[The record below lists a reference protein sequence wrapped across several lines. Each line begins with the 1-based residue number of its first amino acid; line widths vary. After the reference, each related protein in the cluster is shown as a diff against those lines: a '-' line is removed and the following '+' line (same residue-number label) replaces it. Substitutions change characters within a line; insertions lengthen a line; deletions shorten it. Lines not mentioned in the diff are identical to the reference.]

1 MSENIPLQILEGTL
15 ERLTF
20 QNEENGYTVAKLIP
34 KGKRYEV
41 TVIGT
46 LTGVNV
52 GESVRLRGVWST
64 HPKYGRQFEVREYT
78 VRLPATV
85 EGIRKYLGSGL
96 VKGVGPVNAGRIV
109 DYFGLKTLDVIET
122 DVNRLREV
130 PGIGDKRTALI
141 ARAWEEQ
148 KHIKEIMVFLQSHGV
163 STGLAV
169 KIYKQYTDEAIA
181 IVRNDPYRLAKDIYG
196 VGFKTADKIAQQM
209 GFAVDAPERIQA
221 GLRYAL
227 GTFSDDGHCFATR
240 DQLLTTA
247 VELLAV
253 PRENCATQLDALI
266 AAEEVIAEDDESRI
280 TNHESRI
287 GESANQQNKHRASS
301 IEYPASSI
309 EYPASSILPPAS
321 RLFLPP
327 FFYAE
332 NGVAN
337 KLRQLQESARD
348 RLAVFRDVEW
358 DKAFDWLSER
368 NPIQLAEQQ
377 QAAVRM
383 ALTEKVS
390 ILTGGP
396 GTGKTTITRS
406 IIQLLQAKR
415 CSVLLCAPTGRAAKR
430 LSEATGLE
438 AKTIHRLLEVKPAEG
453 FRFARDQEN
462 PLDADMV
469 IVDETS
475 MVDILLMNH
484 LLKAVEAG
492 SHLLLVGDVDQL
504 PSVGAGNVLRDLI
517 ASAMIP
523 VTRLDTIF
531 RQAED
536 SFIIVNAHRINN
548 GEMPVCNGP
557 ARDFFL
563 FRRDDA
569 ESAADMILDI
579 VARRIPAK
587 FGYDADR
594 DIQVLSPMHRGAAG
608 VSALNQ
614 RLQETLNPPNAHKAE
629 STHGSRVFRVGDRVM
644 QIRNDYDRQVFNGDM
659 GRVVALDLEEHILTV
674 NFDGAL
680 VSYEFT
686 QLDELLHAYAVSIH
700 KSQGSEFPVVVIPI
714 LTQHYMMLQRNLLYT
729 GVTRAQSL
737 VVLVGNHRAIAIA
750 VHNDKIAQ
758 RNTRLAER
766 VQAWTPSPVRGYGGG
781 RR

>member
-1 MSENIPLQILEGTL
+1 MSTSENTRWQTLEGAL
-15 ERLTF
+15 ERLVF

-34 KGKRYEV
+34 KGKGYEV
-41 TVIGT
+41 TVIGA
-46 LTGVNV
+46 LTGVNP

-64 HPKYGRQFEVREYT
+64 HPQYGRQFEVREYT
-78 VRLPATV
+78 VQLPATI

-96 VKGVGPVNAGRIV
+96 IKGVGPVNAGRIV

-130 PGIGDKRTALI
+130 PGIGAKRTAQI

-148 KHIKEIMVFLQSHGV
+148 KHIKEIMVFLQGHGV

-169 KIYKQYTDEAIA
+169 KIYKQYADQALA
-181 IVRNDPYRLAKDIYG
+181 VVRNDPYRLAKDVYG
-196 VGFKTADKIAQQM
+196 IGFKTADKIAQKM

-221 GLRYAL
+221 GLRYTL
-227 GTFSDDGHCFATR
+227 GTFSDDGHCFAPR
-240 DQLLTTA
+240 DDLLA
-247 VELLAV
+247 AAAELLEV
-253 PRENCATQLDALI
+253 VREACEPQLDALVQGGELI
-266 AAEEVIAEDDESRI
+266 AEEAGGKVQEARGKMQEAGGKVQEAGGKVQ
-280 TNHESRI
+280 E
-287 GESANQQNKHRASS
+287 ARALH
-301 IEYPASSI
+301 PASCI
-309 EYPASSILPPAS
+309 
-321 RLFLPP
+321 FLPP

-332 NGVAN
+332 TGVAN
-337 KLRQLQESARD
+337 KLRQLQASARD
-348 RLAVFRDVEW
+348 RLAVFRDTEW
-358 DKAFDWLSER
+358 DKAFAWLEER
-368 NPIQLAEQQ
+368 NPIRLAGQQ
-377 QAAVRM
+377 EAAVRM

-462 PLDADMV
+462 PLDADIV

-517 ASAMIP
+517 ASETIP

-536 SFIIVNAHRINN
+536 SYIIVNAHRINR
-548 GEMPVCNGP
+548 GEMPVYNGP

-563 FRRDDA
+563 FAADDA
-569 ESAADMILDI
+569 ERAADLVLDV
-579 VARRIPAK
+579 VAQRIPAK

-594 DIQVLSPMHRGAAG
+594 DVQVLSPMHRGAAG
-608 VSALNQ
+608 VGELNR
-614 RLQETLNPPNAHKAE
+614 RLQQTLNPPDARKAQID
-629 STHGSRVFRVGDRVM
+629 HGSRTFRVGDRVM

-659 GRVVALDLEEHILTV
+659 GRVAALDLEERTLTV

-680 VSYEFT
+680 VGYEFT
-686 QLDELLHAYAVSIH
+686 QLDELVHAYAVSIH
-700 KSQGSEFPVVVIPI
+700 KAQGSEFPVAVIPI

-729 GVTRAQSL
+729 GVTRAAKL
-737 VVLVGNHRAIAIA
+737 VVLVGNPRAIAIA
-750 VHNDKIAQ
+750 VRNDKIAQ

-766 VQAWTPSPVRGYGGG
+766 LLAWKPSLSRGYRKDGQ
-781 RR
+781 

>member
-1 MSENIPLQILEGTL
+1 MSEQTSLQTLEGTL

-20 QNEENGYTVAKLIP
+20 QNEENGYTVAKLVP
-34 KGKRYEV
+34 KGKNYEV
-41 TVIGT
+41 TVVGT
-46 LTGVNV
+46 LTGVNP
-52 GESVRLRGVWST
+52 GESVQLRGVWTT
-64 HPKYGRQFEVREYT
+64 HPQYGRQFEVREYT
-78 VRLPATV
+78 VQLPATV

-96 VKGVGPVNAGRIV
+96 IKGIGPVNAGRIV
-109 DYFGLKTLDVIET
+109 DYFGLKTLDVIEN
-122 DVNRLREV
+122 DIHRLREV
-130 PGIGDKRTALI
+130 PGIGEKRTTLI

-169 KIYKQYTDEAIA
+169 KIYKQYADQSLAV
-181 IVRNDPYRLAKDIYG
+181 VRNAPYRLAKDIYG
-196 VGFKTADKIAQQM
+196 IGFKTADKIAQKM

-227 GTFSDDGHCFATR
+227 GAFSDEGHCFAWR
-240 DQLLTTA
+240 DDLLTA
-247 VELLAV
+247 AAELLEV
-253 PRENCATQLDALI
+253 PREACEPQLDALI
-266 AAEEVIAEDDESRI
+266 RLEELIAENGESRI
-280 TNHESRI
+280 TNSD
-287 GESANQQNKHRASS
+287 SASKIQNLKSK
-301 IEYPASSI
+301 IEQAIY
-309 EYPASSILPPAS
+309 
-321 RLFLPP
+321 LPP
-327 FFYAE
+327 FLYAE
-332 NGVAN
+332 KGVAN
-337 KLRQLQESARD
+337 KLRQLQTSARD
-348 RLAVFRDVEW
+348 RLAVFQNVEW
-358 DKAFDWLSER
+358 DKAFAWLAER
-368 NPIQLAEQQ
+368 NPIRLAEQQ

-462 PLDADMV
+462 PLDADMI

-517 ASAMIP
+517 ASAVIP

-536 SFIIVNAHRINN
+536 SYIIVNAHRINR

-563 FRRDDA
+563 FAADDA
-569 ESAADMILDI
+569 ERAADLVLDI

-608 VSALNQ
+608 VGELNR
-614 RLQETLNPPNAHKAE
+614 RLQETLNPPDARKAQ
-629 STHGSRVFRVGDRVM
+629 SVHGARVFRVGDRVM

-659 GRVVALDLEEHILTV
+659 GRITALDLEEHTLTV

-680 VSYEFT
+680 VGYEFT
-686 QLDELLHAYAVSIH
+686 ELDELVHAYAVSIH

-729 GVTRAQSL
+729 GVTRAEKL
-737 VVLVGNHRAIAIA
+737 VVLVGNPRAIAIA

-758 RNTRLAER
+758 RNTRLTER
-766 VQAWTPSPVRGYGGG
+766 LLAWVPSSARGYYNGSQ
-781 RR
+781 

>member
-1 MSENIPLQILEGTL
+1 MPENIPLQTLEGTL

-34 KGKRYEV
+34 KGQSYEV
-41 TVIGT
+41 TVIGA
-46 LTGVNV
+46 LTGINV
-52 GESVRLRGVWST
+52 GESVRLRGIWST

-96 VKGVGPVNAGRIV
+96 IKGVGPVNAGRIV

-130 PGIGDKRTALI
+130 PGVGAKRTALI

-148 KHIKEIMVFLQSHGV
+148 KHIKEIMIFLQSHGV

-169 KIYKQYTDEAIA
+169 KIYKQYADEAIT

-196 VGFKTADKIAQQM
+196 IGFKTADKIAQQM

-221 GLRYAL
+221 GLRYVL

-240 DQLLTTA
+240 DQLLVA
-247 VELLAV
+247 AAELLEV
-253 PRENCATQLDALI
+253 SREACETQLAALI
-266 AAEEVIAEDDESRI
+266 RLEEVIAENGEWQMSNGESRI
-280 TNHESRI
+280 TH
-287 GESANQQNKHRASS
+287 HASS
-301 IEYPASSI
+301 TEAIY
-309 EYPASSILPPAS
+309 
-321 RLFLPP
+321 LPP
-327 FFYAE
+327 FLYAE
-332 NGVAN
+332 KGVAN

-348 RLAVFRDVEW
+348 RLAVFGDVEW
-358 DKAFDWLSER
+358 DKAFVWLEEH
-368 NPIQLAEQQ
+368 NPIRLAEQQ
-377 QAAVRM
+377 QAAARM

-406 IIQLLQAKR
+406 IIQLLRAKR

-430 LSEATGLE
+430 LSEATGME
-438 AKTIHRLLEVKPAEG
+438 AKTIHRLLEVKPAQG
-453 FRFARDQEN
+453 FQFARDQDN
-462 PLDADMV
+462 PLDADMI

-517 ASAMIP
+517 ASDVIP

-536 SFIIVNAHRINN
+536 SFIIVNAHRINR

-563 FRRDDA
+563 FREDDP
-569 ESAADMILDI
+569 ECAANLILDI
-579 VARRIPAK
+579 VAQRIPAK

-614 RLQETLNPPNAHKAE
+614 RLQERLNPPDVRKAE

-659 GRVVALDLEEHILTV
+659 GRVVALDLEEHTLTV

-680 VSYEFT
+680 VGYEFT
-686 QLDELLHAYAVSIH
+686 QLDELVHAYAVSIH

-737 VVLVGNHRAIAIA
+737 VVLVGNHRAVAIA

-766 VQAWTPSPVRGYGGG
+766 LLAWTPSSARGYGG

>member
-1 MSENIPLQILEGTL
+1 MSETTPLQTLEGTL

-20 QNEENGYTVAKLIP
+20 QNEENGYTIAKLIP

-46 LTGVNV
+46 LTGVNP
-52 GESVRLRGVWST
+52 GESVRLRGMWST
-64 HPKYGRQFEVREYT
+64 HPQYGRQFEVREYI
-78 VRLPATV
+78 VQLPATV

-96 VKGVGPVNAGRIV
+96 IKGVGPVNAGRIV

-130 PGIGDKRTALI
+130 PGIGDKRTAQI

-148 KHIKEIMVFLQSHGV
+148 KHIKEIMIFLQSHGV

-169 KIYKQYTDEAIA
+169 KIYKQYADQALA

-196 VGFKTADKIAQQM
+196 IGFKTADKIAQKM

-227 GTFSDDGHCFATR
+227 GTFSDDGHCFAPR
-240 DQLLTTA
+240 DDLLTTA
-247 VELLAV
+247 ADLLEVARAACE
-253 PRENCATQLDALI
+253 PQLDTLVQVGELI
-266 AAEEVIAEDDESRI
+266 AEERELRI
-280 TNHESRI
+280 TNQ
-287 GESANQQNKHRASS
+287 ESANQRISESS
-301 IEYPASSI
+301 NESAIY
-309 EYPASSILPPAS
+309 
-321 RLFLPP
+321 LPP
-327 FFYAE
+327 FLYAE
-332 NGVAN
+332 RGVAN

-358 DKAFDWLSER
+358 DKAFDWLTER
-368 NPIQLAEQQ
+368 NPIHLAEQQ
-377 QAAVRM
+377 QSAVRM

-406 IIQLLQAKR
+406 IIQLLLAKR

-453 FRFARDQEN
+453 FRFARDQDN

-517 ASAMIP
+517 ASDVIP

-536 SFIIVNAHRINN
+536 SYIIVNAHRINR

-563 FRRDDA
+563 F
-569 ESAADMILDI
+569 AADAAERAADLVLDV
-579 VARRIPAK
+579 VAQRIPAK

-608 VSALNQ
+608 VGELNR
-614 RLQETLNPPNAHKAE
+614 RLQETLNPPDARKAQ
-629 STHGSRVFRVGDRVM
+629 SVHGSRTFRVGDRVM
-644 QIRNDYDRQVFNGDM
+644 QILNDYDRQVFNGDM
-659 GRVVALDLEEHILTV
+659 GRVTALDLEEHTLTV

-680 VSYEFT
+680 VGYEFT
-686 QLDELLHAYAVSIH
+686 QLDELVHAYAVSIH

-729 GVTRAQSL
+729 GVTRAAKL
-737 VVLVGNHRAIAIA
+737 VVLVGNPRAIAIA

-758 RNTRLAER
+758 RNTRLTER
-766 VQAWTPSPVRGYGGG
+766 VLAWKPSGARGYGEG

>member
-1 MSENIPLQILEGTL
+1 MSENLSLKTLEGTL

-20 QNEENGYTVAKLIP
+20 QNEENGYTVAKLVP
-34 KGKRYEV
+34 KGQSYEV

-52 GESVRLRGVWST
+52 GESVRLRGLWST

-78 VRLPATV
+78 VQLPATV

-96 VKGVGPVNAGRIV
+96 IKGVGPVNAGRIV

-130 PGIGDKRTALI
+130 PGIGQKRADRV

-148 KHIKEIMVFLQSHGV
+148 KHIKEIMIFLQSHGV

-169 KIYKQYTDEAIA
+169 KIYKQYGDDAST

-196 VGFKTADKIAQQM
+196 IGFKTADKIAQQM
-209 GFAVDAPERIQA
+209 GFAIDAPERIQA

-227 GTFSDDGHCFATR
+227 GTFSDDGHCYATR
-240 DQLLTTA
+240 EQLLIMSA
-247 VELLAV
+247 ELLAV
-253 PRENCATQLDALI
+253 SREACETQLDALVGL
-266 AAEEVIAEDDESRI
+266 EEVIAENYELRI
-280 TNHESRI
+280 TNEELVITDHGSPI
-287 GESANQQNKHRASS
+287 TDVPSKIQNPKSK
-301 IEYPASSI
+301 IEAI
-309 EYPASSILPPAS
+309 
-321 RLFLPP
+321 FLPP

-332 NGVAN
+332 KGVAN
-337 KLRQLQESARD
+337 KLRQLQSSSRD
-348 RLAVFRDVEW
+348 RMAAFQDVEW
-358 DKAFDWLSER
+358 DKAFIWLDDR
-368 NPIQLAEQQ
+368 NSIRLAEQQ
-377 QAAVRM
+377 QAAVKM

-396 GTGKTTITRS
+396 GTGKTTIIKS
-406 IIQLLQAKR
+406 IIQLLQAKQR
-415 CSVLLCAPTGRAAKR
+415 TVLLCAPTGRAAKR
-430 LSEATGLE
+430 LSETTGLE
-438 AKTIHRLLEVKPAEG
+438 AKTIHRLLEFKPAEG
-453 FRFARDQEN
+453 FRFLRDQEN

-517 ASAMIP
+517 ASNVIP

-536 SFIIVNAHRINN
+536 SYIIVNAHRINRGETPVFN
-548 GEMPVCNGP
+548 GE

-563 FRRDDA
+563 FAEDDA
-569 ESAADMILDI
+569 DRAADLILDV
-579 VARRIPAK
+579 VANRIPAK
-587 FGYDADR
+587 FGFDADR
-594 DIQVLSPMHRGAAG
+594 DVQVLSPMHRGAAG

-614 RLQETLNPPNAHKAE
+614 RLQERLNPPDGRKAE
-629 STHGSRVFRVGDRVM
+629 SAHGSRTFRFGDRVM

-659 GRVVALDLEEHILTV
+659 GTVVALDLEEHTLTV
-674 NFDGAL
+674 DFEGAR
-680 VSYEFT
+680 VEYEFA
-686 QLDELLHAYAVSIH
+686 QLDELVHAYAVSIH
-700 KSQGSEFPVVVIPI
+700 KAQGSEFPVVVIP
-714 LTQHYMMLQRNLLYT
+714 LLMQHYMMLQRNLLYT
-729 GVTRAQSL
+729 GVTRAQHL
-737 VVLVGNHRAIAIA
+737 VVLVGSRRAIAIA
-750 VHNDKIAQ
+750 VRNDKIAQ
-758 RNTRLAER
+758 RNTRLAAR
-766 VQAWTPSPVRGYGGG
+766 VQAVTPTTARGYYGSG
-781 RR
+781 

>member
-1 MSENIPLQILEGTL
+1 MSDNTRWQTLEGTL

-20 QNEENGYTVAKLIP
+20 QNEENGYTVARLIP
-34 KGKRYEV
+34 TGRKDEV
-41 TVIGT
+41 TVVGT
-46 LTGVNV
+46 LTGVNP
-52 GESVRLRGVWST
+52 GEALRLRGVWST
-64 HPKYGRQFEVREYT
+64 HPQYGRQFEVREYT
-78 VRLPATV
+78 VQLPATI
-85 EGIRKYLGSGL
+85 EGLRKYLGSGL
-96 VKGVGPVNAGRIV
+96 IKGVGPVNAGRIV
-109 DYFGLKTLDVIET
+109 DYFGLKTLDVIER

-130 PGIGDKRTALI
+130 PGIGEKRVAQI

-148 KHIKEIMVFLQSHGV
+148 KHIKEIMIFLQSHGV

-169 KIYKQYTDEAIA
+169 KIYKQYADQSLAV
-181 IVRNDPYRLAKDIYG
+181 VRHDPYRLAKDIYG
-196 VGFKTADKIAQQM
+196 IGFKTADKIAQKM
-209 GFAVDAPERIQA
+209 GFAVDAPERLQA
-221 GLRYAL
+221 GLRYVL
-227 GTFSDDGHCFATR
+227 GMFSDDGHCFAPR
-240 DQLLTTA
+240 EALLTA
-247 VELLAV
+247 AADLLEV
-253 PRENCATQLDALI
+253 PREACELQLDTLI
-266 AAEEVIAEDDESRI
+266 RLQEVIAEEAGSMMQEAGGKKQEAGI
-280 TNHESRI
+280 LH
-287 GESANQQNKHRASS
+287 
-301 IEYPASSI
+301 PASCI
-309 EYPASSILPPAS
+309 
-321 RLFLPP
+321 FLPP

-332 NGVAN
+332 TGVAN
-337 KLRQLQESARD
+337 KLRQMQASTRD

-358 DKAFDWLSER
+358 DKAFAWLAER
-368 NPIQLAEQQ
+368 NPIHLAEQQ

-406 IIQLLQAKR
+406 IIQLLLAKR
-415 CSVLLCAPTGRAAKR
+415 RSVLLCAPTGRAAKR

-517 ASAMIP
+517 ASGVIP

-536 SFIIVNAHRINN
+536 SYIIVNAHRINR
-548 GEMPVCNGP
+548 GELPIYNGP

-563 FRRDDA
+563 FAA
-569 ESAADMILDI
+569 EDPARAADLVLEL
-579 VARRIPAK
+579 VAQRIPAK
-587 FGYDADR
+587 FGYDPDR

-608 VSALNQ
+608 VGELNR
-614 RLQETLNPPNAHKAE
+614 RLQERLNPPDARKAQ
-629 STHGSRVFRVGDRVM
+629 SVHGSRVFRVGDRVM

-659 GRVVALDLEEHILTV
+659 GRVTALDLEEHTLTV
-674 NFDGAL
+674 NFDGAF
-680 VSYEFT
+680 VGYEFT
-686 QLDELLHAYAVSIH
+686 QLDELVHAYAVSIH

-729 GVTRAQSL
+729 GVTRAAKL
-737 VVLVGNHRAIAIA
+737 VVLVGNPRAIAIA

-758 RNTRLAER
+758 RNTRLTER
-766 VQAWTPSPVRGYGGG
+766 LLAWKPSSARGYGGVDG
-781 RR
+781 RQ

>member
-1 MSENIPLQILEGTL
+1 MSENTPWQTLEGTL

-34 KGKRYEV
+34 KGKGYEV

-46 LTGVNV
+46 LTGVNP
-52 GESVRLRGVWST
+52 GESVRLRGVWTT
-64 HPKYGRQFEVREYT
+64 HPQYGRQFEVREYS
-78 VRLPATV
+78 VQLPATV

-96 VKGVGPVNAGRIV
+96 IKGVGPVNAGRIV

-122 DVNRLREV
+122 EVNRLREV
-130 PGIGDKRTALI
+130 PGVGAKRTAQI

-148 KHIKEIMVFLQSHGV
+148 KHIKEIMVFLQGHGV

-169 KIYKQYTDEAIA
+169 KIYKQYADQALA
-181 IVRNDPYRLAKDIYG
+181 VVRNDPYRLAKDIYG
-196 VGFKTADKIAQQM
+196 IGFKTADKIAQKM
-209 GFAVDAPERIQA
+209 GFAVDAPERLQA

-227 GTFSDDGHCFATR
+227 GTFSDDGHCFAPR
-240 DQLLTTA
+240 E
-247 VELLAV
+247 ELLSTAADLLEV
-253 PRENCATQLDALI
+253 AREACEPQLDTLVQVGELI
-266 AAEEVIAEDDESRI
+266 AKNGESRI
-280 TNHESRI
+280 S
-287 GESANQQNKHRASS
+287 ESANQQTQQ
-301 IEYPASSI
+301 PATSNESAI
-309 EYPASSILPPAS
+309 Y
-321 RLFLPP
+321 LPP

-332 NGVAN
+332 TGVAN
-337 KLRQLQESARD
+337 KLRQLQASARD

-358 DKAFDWLSER
+358 DKAFEWLAER
-368 NPIQLAEQQ
+368 NPIKLADQQ

-406 IIQLLQAKR
+406 IIHLLLAKR

-462 PLDADMV
+462 PLDADIV

-517 ASAMIP
+517 ASEMIP

-536 SFIIVNAHRINN
+536 SYIIVNAHRINR

-563 FRRDDA
+563 FAADDA
-569 ESAADMILDI
+569 ERAADLVLDI
-579 VARRIPAK
+579 VAQRIPAK

-608 VSALNQ
+608 VGELNR
-614 RLQETLNPPNAHKAE
+614 RLQETLNPPDARKAQ
-629 STHGSRVFRVGDRVM
+629 SVHGARVFRVGDRVM

-659 GRVVALDLEEHILTV
+659 GRVTALDLEEHTLTV

-680 VSYEFT
+680 VGYEFT
-686 QLDELLHAYAVSIH
+686 QLDELVHAYAVSIH

-729 GVTRAQSL
+729 GVTRAAKL
-737 VVLVGNHRAIAIA
+737 VVLVGNPRAIAIA

-758 RNTRLAER
+758 RNTRLTER
-766 VQAWTPSPVRGYGGG
+766 LLAWRPSSARGYASG
-781 RR
+781 

>member
-1 MSENIPLQILEGTL
+1 MRVLEGTL

-34 KGKRYEV
+34 KGRNYEV
-41 TVIGT
+41 TVVGT

-52 GESVRLRGVWST
+52 GESVRMRGLWST

-78 VRLPATV
+78 VQLPATV

-96 VKGVGPVNAGRIV
+96 IKGIGPVNAGRIV
-109 DYFGLKTLDVIET
+109 DYFGIETLDVIET

-130 PGIGDKRTALI
+130 PGIGRKRAALV

-169 KIYKQYTDEAIA
+169 KIYKQYGDDAAT

-196 VGFKTADKIAQQM
+196 IGFKTADKIAQQI

-227 GTFSDDGHCFATR
+227 GTFSDDGHCYATR
-240 DQLLTTA
+240 QQLLATSS
-247 VELLAV
+247 ELLAV
-253 PRENCATQLDALI
+253 SREACEAQLDALI
-266 AAEEVIAEDDESRI
+266 QAEEVIAEDAGGKTQESC
-280 TNHESRI
+280 
-287 GESANQQNKHRASS
+287 
-301 IEYPASSI
+301 
-309 EYPASSILPPAS
+309 LVPPAS
-321 RLFLPP
+321 CIYLPP

-332 NGVAN
+332 KGVAN
-337 KLRQLQESARD
+337 KLRQLQASARD
-348 RLAVFRDVEW
+348 RLAVFRDVAW
-358 DKAFDWLSER
+358 DQAFAWLNDR
-368 NPIQLAEQQ
+368 NPIHLAEQQ
-377 QAAVRM
+377 QAAVLM

-390 ILTGGP
+390 VLTGGP

-406 IIQLLQAKR
+406 IIQLLQAKHR
-415 CSVLLCAPTGRAAKR
+415 TVLLCAPTGRAAKQ
-430 LSEATGLE
+430 LSETTGLE
-438 AKTIHRLLEVKPAEG
+438 AKTIHRLLEFKPAEG
-453 FRFARDQEN
+453 FRFLRDQEN

-475 MVDILLMNH
+475 MVDVLLMNH

-504 PSVGAGNVLRDLI
+504 PSVGPGNVLRDLI
-517 ASAMIP
+517 ASDVIP

-536 SFIIVNAHRINN
+536 SYIIVNAHRINR
-548 GEMPVCNGP
+548 GEMPSFNGKTS
-557 ARDFFL
+557 DFFL
-563 FRRDDA
+563 FAEEDA
-569 ESAADMILDI
+569 DRAADLILDV
-579 VARRIPAK
+579 VANRIPAK
-587 FGYDADR
+587 FGYDANR

-608 VSALNQ
+608 VSALNR
-614 RLQETLNPPNAHKAE
+614 RLQERLNPPDARKAE
-629 STHGSRVFRVGDRVM
+629 SPHGSRVFRLGDRVM

-659 GRVVALDLEEHILTV
+659 GRVVALDLEEHTLTV
-674 NFDGAL
+674 NFDGARAD
-680 VSYEFT
+680 YEFA
-686 QLDELLHAYAVSIH
+686 QLDELVHAYAVSIH
-700 KSQGSEFPVVVIPI
+700 KSQGSEFPVVVIP
-714 LTQHYMMLQRNLLYT
+714 LLMQHYMMLQRNLLYT
-729 GVTRAQSL
+729 GVTRAQQL
-737 VVLVGNHRAIAIA
+737 VVLVGSRRAIAIA

-758 RNTRLAER
+758 RNTRLAAR
-766 VQAWTPSPVRGYGGG
+766 LQAARPTTQSLYVA
-781 RR
+781 

>member
-1 MSENIPLQILEGTL
+1 MPENTPWQTLEGTL

-20 QNEENGYTVAKLIP
+20 QNDENGYTVAKLIP
-34 KGKRYEV
+34 KGQSYEV

-46 LTGVNV
+46 LTGVTP
-52 GESVRLRGVWST
+52 GESVRLRGIWST
-64 HPKYGRQFEVREYT
+64 HPQYGRQFEVREYT
-78 VRLPATV
+78 VHLPATV

-96 VKGVGPVNAGRIV
+96 IKGVGPVNAGRIV

-130 PGIGDKRTALI
+130 PGVGEKRTALI

-169 KIYKQYTDEAIA
+169 KIYKQYADQAIA

-196 VGFKTADKIAQQM
+196 IGFKTADKIAQQM

-227 GTFSDDGHCFATR
+227 GTFSDDGHCFAPR
-240 DQLLTTA
+240 DHLLITA
-247 VELLAV
+247 AELLEV
-253 PRENCATQLDALI
+253 PREACEPQLDALVQM
-266 AAEEVIAEDDESRI
+266 EELIAENYELRI
-280 TNHESRI
+280 KNQRMKRLATSNQQPAT
-287 GESANQQNKHRASS
+287 GNESA
-301 IEYPASSI
+301 IY
-309 EYPASSILPPAS
+309 
-321 RLFLPP
+321 LPP

-332 NGVAN
+332 KGVAN
-337 KLRQLQESARD
+337 KLRQLQASPRD

-358 DKAFDWLSER
+358 DKAFAWLEER
-368 NPIQLAEQQ
+368 NPIHLAEQQ
-377 QAAVRM
+377 QGAVRM

-406 IIQLLQAKR
+406 IIQLLLAKH

-517 ASAMIP
+517 ASGAIP

-536 SFIIVNAHRINN
+536 SYIIVNAHRINC

-563 FRRDDA
+563 FAADDA
-569 ESAADMILDI
+569 ERAADLVLDI
-579 VARRIPAK
+579 VAQRIPAK

-608 VSALNQ
+608 VGELNR
-614 RLQETLNPPNAHKAE
+614 RLQETLNPPDARKAQ
-629 STHGSRVFRVGDRVM
+629 SVHGSRTFRVGDRVM

-659 GRVVALDLEEHILTV
+659 GRVTALDLEEHTLTV
-674 NFDGAL
+674 NFDGAF
-680 VSYEFT
+680 VGYEFT
-686 QLDELLHAYAVSIH
+686 ELDELVHAYAVSIH

-729 GVTRAQSL
+729 GVTRAAKL
-737 VVLVGNHRAIAIA
+737 VVLVGNQRAVAIA

-758 RNTRLAER
+758 RNTRLTER
-766 VQAWTPSPVRGYGGG
+766 VLAWTPSSARGYGGAIDG
-781 RR
+781 RQ